1 MRNTIHLKNGRISDC
16 KDRKPMG
23 TDLDKKPST
32 LVLDVGKTNVK
43 LLVMSKTGR
52 VVDVVR
58 LDNQSLKGP
67 PYPHLDTER
76 IWRWLLEKARGFANQ
91 YVIDAI
97 VPTTHGSAAALVH
110 ADELV
115 LPILDYET
123 EIPED
128 TVEAFRAVMPTFEE
142 TQSPDLPGG
151 LSLGRQLFWLQQDFA
166 REFSRAQWML
176 TYPQYWAW
184 RLSGIAASEVTSI
197 SCHSHLWCPQ
207 NQSYS
212 SLVEKQGWH
221 NLFPPIR
228 PAYAALR
235 PILTEV
241 AQVTGLS
248 PECKVYNGIHD
259 ANAAYSLFLRGYAKP
274 FSLLST
280 GTWVVLINPRLPIA
294 KLNEHRDTMAL
305 ADLRGKPLPMGRFMG
320 GREFEIL
327 SKDVGSTKKE
337 FAEADVRSV
346 IAKRSFLLPSFA
358 TGGPFMAHR
367 GSTIGPPIHT
377 SGEIL
382 ARATLYLALMTMTS
396 ARILQLDGDLIITGG
411 FINNPWYCQLVA
423 TLTGC
428 QHCFVDHQS
437 ESTALGA
444 GMLPVWNTNDLHWG
458 LDLTPVEKFEDS
470 NLFHYAEEWQQLTD
484 SQLGHAPSRRKG
496 GSCS

>member
-1 MRNTIHLKNGRISDC
+1 MR
-16 KDRKPMG
+16 
-23 TDLDKKPST
+23 TDLNKYSST

-58 LDNQSLKGP
+58 LDNQSINGP

-76 IWRWLLEKARGFANQ
+76 IWRWLLEMARGFANQ
-91 YVIDAI
+91 YAIDAI

-166 REFSRAQWML
+166 REFSRAQWVL

-184 RLSGIAASEVTSI
+184 RLSGVAASEVTSI

-207 NQSYS
+207 NQSFS
-212 SLVEKQGWH
+212 SLVQEQGWH
-221 NLFPPIR
+221 SLFPPIR
-228 PAYAALR
+228 PAYAALG
-235 PILTEV
+235 PILSEI
-241 AQVTGLS
+241 AQITGLS

-259 ANAAYSLFLRGYAKP
+259 ANAAYSLFLRGYTKR

-280 GTWVVLINPRLPIA
+280 GTWVVLINPHLSITR
-294 KLNEHRDTMAL
+294 LNEHRDTMAL

-327 SKDVGSTKKE
+327 SKGVGSTKKE
-337 FAEADVRSV
+337 FTESDVRTV

-358 TGGPFMAHR
+358 TGGPYMGHR
-367 GSTIGPPIHT
+367 GSAIGPQIDT

-396 ARILQLDGDLIITGG
+396 ARILEMDGDLIITGG
-411 FINNPWYCQLVA
+411 FVNNPWYCRLVA
-423 TLTGC
+423 TLMGC
-428 QHCFVDHQS
+428 QRCFVDHQS
-437 ESTALGA
+437 ESTSLGA
-444 GMLPVWNTNDLHWG
+444 GMMPVWNANDIRWP
-458 LDLTPVEKFEDS
+458 LDLTPVEKFNDPA
-470 NLFHYAEEWQQLTD
+470 LADYTEEWQRMTD
-484 SQLGHAPSRRKG
+484 SRVADGTE
-496 GSCS
+496 